1 MRTKLFKLVVV
12 LLVAGSGDTRPQRND
27 ADVAT
32 QPEATGASNAGWRA
46 VRSSN
51 KSHDIVQNDSS
62 GQSNN
67 TNRDLKD
74 LQYMDQSLRT
84 VATQLLNVTNP
95 DNIMKVNSQQLIKAE
110 HSAGTMQK
118 NSEKSDASLI
128 KEINSEISNLESM
141 GVSFGRPMNS
151 KFSYFESSHP
161 GQAMAIT
168 EEELERE
175 MSTTRLI
182 TAYKNHP
189 TTSGGIS
196 TWILLNPP
204 STTVK
209 SVTGIEKKTKPFQ
222 TEVRLTVRPSSSV
235 ERVETIPQP
244 EKITEKTTPQL
255 TPVITTEKVIASTK
269 KPTATTLKKITT
281 TLKPERITTQ
291 SLEKVEPSSS
301 TTLKTMR
308 TTIAS
313 ATTNDEV
320 SSTTFAPTT
329 KKSQS
334 PRTTPKP
341 KVTTSRTT
349 PHPKPTSVTTKPS
362 RPGQQGRP
370 KPTPTRRST
379 VKPDTTKNETAST
392 GKIEK
397 VTFKPVQIITTLKN
411 RPENTER
418 PMFVT
423 KIKASVLMDTQKT
436 PTTLQPA
443 STATTLSALTTTSK
457 SNLSGA
463 DLVEVPVRSKPIG
476 TNVNNVLKV
485 QLKKPVDETTQIEV
499 DPIKMNA
506 PILKIEKISKDKLD
520 EIVEKNIDELSNS
533 RIDLKFDFNPE
544 LTKINVETQTEVAT
558 MTTTAAATTGTS
570 TTPSL
575 TIASSTTKRPRHNS
589 KRKKNKVRRRKPS
602 TTSVAPSS
610 TTVASIMSSL
620 METSESVTDSSII
633 DNAVQ
638 ESKIA
643 PETKIA
649 ANTTKTKKKQPQK
662 GISTQIYNFLSR
674 EVMPSFGVM
683 SLVGLGLGLAS
694 YFLYP
699 FGGTISRRNYEV
711 EPNYKYNMEDYDN
724 NYGQSEEEVLSK
736 VFQGMTSHESKYPGV
751 KDLNSNY
758 YHYQHYDGAYDA
770 QTTKRIDSRY
780 PSVSTSSIYRP
791 VENTQSAKYRNTDHN
806 RYSEAQT
813 TPVYYD
819 RKHAE
824 GLAEIPGSANR
835 QFVVGNVPKEYP
847 FGMKDAALSVASKK
861 GNGYE
866 STESGQTQFERDI
879 AQTFNFPGS
888 GNLHGYGPVHL
899 SETSSVRPDD
909 GYEEIEITPTAVA
922 VEHGPRSLKV
932 KRTASTDR
940 GGGGRLSRPKRESVI
955 QVIPSKHELEEE
967 EKEEDL
973 SNEILDIIDLA
984 LPGGDEPKTRNNSEG
999 INEVEDLEA
1008 QKRKRQE
1015 EANTRIKES
1024 TMKTF
1029 ITTTTTSSVQNLEG
1043 THDTTKIPGS
1053 ESTPKAVEKAN
1064 GDVSKDT
1071 TEETHTVS
1079 TTSSSSKDAE
1089 STTVEWFESSTT
1101 QKPAEGFSIFNFVK
1115 KVAEIKFR
1123 LGLTILKHASEG
1135 FARYLGHVQK
1145 RINGEE

>member
-1 MRTKLFKLVVV
+1 MVKRFIERYSVKMRTKMFKLVVV
-12 LLVAGSGDTRPQRND
+12 LLVAGSGDTRPQKND
-27 ADVAT
+27 DSSQAPKAT
-32 QPEATGASNAGWRA
+32 EVVHDAKWN
-46 VRSSN
+46 VRSLN
-51 KSHDIVQNDSS
+51 KTSHDIVRDDSS

-84 VATQLLNVTNP
+84 VATQLLNVTSP
-95 DNIMKVNSQQLIKAE
+95 ENIVKVSSHELIKAD
-110 HSAGTMQK
+110 HGTTQK
-118 NSEKSDASLI
+118 ISEKSDASLI

-141 GVSFGRPMNS
+141 GVSFGRPINS

-189 TTSGGIS
+189 TTTGGIS

-204 STTVK
+204 STTAK
-209 SVTGIEKKTKPFQ
+209 SVVEAEKKTKQPFQ
-222 TEVRLTVRPSSSV
+222 TEVRLTVRPSSSI
-235 ERVETIPQP
+235 ERVE
-244 EKITEKTTPQL
+244 KIAEKTTQL
-255 TPVITTEKVIASTK
+255 TPVVVSTK
-269 KPTATTLKKITT
+269 KPTSTTLKKITT
-281 TLKPERITTQ
+281 TLRPERITP
-291 SLEKVEPSSS
+291 SLEKVESSSSS
-301 TTLKTMR
+301 TTPKTLR
-308 TTIAS
+308 TTTTS

-320 SSTTFAPTT
+320 ASTIFTT
-329 KKSQS
+329 KKNQAS
-334 PRTTPKP
+334 RTTAKP

-349 PHPKPTSVTTKPS
+349 SKPTSAATKPL
-362 RPGQQGRP
+362 RPAGQQGRP
-370 KPTPTRRST
+370 KPPTPTRRNT
-379 VKPDTTKNETAST
+379 VKPEMVKNETAST

-397 VTFKPVQIITTLKN
+397 VTFKPVQMITTPKS
-411 RPENTER
+411 RPESTER

-423 KIKASVLMDTQKT
+423 KIKASVLMDTQKA
-436 PTTLQPA
+436 PTTLLPA
-443 STATTLSALTTTSK
+443 VTLSTASK
-457 SNLSGA
+457 TSNLSGA
-463 DLVEVPVRSKPIG
+463 DLVEVPVRSKPVG
-476 TNVNNVLKV
+476 TKVNNVLKV
-485 QLKKPVDETTQIEV
+485 LLKKPTDETTQIEIE
-499 DPIKMNA
+499 PIKVNA
-506 PILKIEKISKDKLD
+506 PILKIEKVNKDKLD
-520 EIVEKNIDELSNS
+520 AIVEKDTAGELSNS

-558 MTTTAAATTGTS
+558 TTTSS
-570 TTPSL
+570 TTSA
-575 TIASSTTKRPRHNS
+575 TSTKRPRHNS
-589 KRKKNKVRRRKPS
+589 KRKKNKVRRRKPAS
-602 TTSVAPSS
+602 TSSVAPSS
-610 TTVASIMSSL
+610 TTASIMSTL
-620 METSESVTDSSII
+620 METSVIDSTAVL

-649 ANTTKTKKKQPQK
+649 NATKTKKKQPQK
-662 GISTQIYNFLSR
+662 AISTQIYNFLSR

-711 EPNYKYNMEDYDN
+711 EPSNYKYNLEDYDG

-736 VFQGMTSHESKYPGV
+736 VFQGMTGHESKYPSV
-751 KDLNSNY
+751 KDLNGNY

-780 PSVSTSSIYRP
+780 PSISTSPLYRP
-791 VENTQSAKYRNTDHN
+791 SENTQSAVKYRNTEYN
-806 RYSEAQT
+806 RYSET
-813 TPVYYD
+813 TPIYYD
-819 RKHAE
+819 HAE
-824 GLAEIPGSANR
+824 GLVLPGSANR

-847 FGMKDAALSVASKK
+847 FDVKTAALVSKK
-861 GNGYE
+861 DYE
-866 STESGQTQFERDI
+866 SAEDGQTQFDI
-879 AQTFNFPGS
+879 AQTFNFPSSS
-888 GNLHGYGPVHL
+888 GNAVRHGSAVGL
-899 SETSSVRPDD
+899 SSTTRPDD

-932 KRTASTDR
+932 KRATDS
-940 GGGGRLSRPKRESVI
+940 RLSRPKRESVI

-984 LPGGDEPKTRNNSEG
+984 LPAGDDSKTRNTSEHN
-999 INEVEDLEA
+999 NEVEDLEA

-1015 EANTRIKES
+1015 ETNTRVKES
-1024 TMKTF
+1024 VMGTY
-1029 ITTTTTSSVQNLEG
+1029 TTTAEE
-1043 THDTTKIPGS
+1043 TTKIPQ
-1053 ESTPKAVEKAN
+1053 STWTIAEKTP
-1064 GDVSKDT
+1064 SKEKT
-1071 TEETHTVS
+1071 TEEIENVEA
-1079 TTSSSSKDAE
+1079 TTI
-1089 STTVEWFESSTT
+1089 EWFESSTT
-1101 QKPAEGFSIFNFVK
+1101 QKPAEGFSLFGFVK